1 MLQMTLYNELIQS
14 LVNNNDIE
22 FNAIIKKISN
32 TNNTTIDII
41 KNNYEKH
48 LTSFILM
55 RHQILPKYLL
65 NSIND
70 IVVIYHTMGSGKSA
84 TALFTILQQLKLN
97 LYKNFFDGYE
107 KKSNKKHIIVIG
119 SWQTRMQIEVE
130 ILRPEFG
137 LISDREY
144 EELMSLTNSPIKL
157 NKQKAEKFKQQLISK
172 FTQPILFVGY
182 QAFFNVVFPD
192 INQSKYTQNSQLL
205 IELFKNGEL
214 HVSQQFLNTYSN
226 CIIIVDEMQRLY
238 TETQMNTYG
247 IAVMCVS
254 RELKKMKSKMLMMSG
269 TVFNNSLLE
278 LQYLL
283 NLCDNKS
290 GVRTYDETVVK
301 KIIKDDITIYTIDEI
316 PQIIKNTF
324 HMYTLKVDSKY
335 KIASINKNILEQFNI
350 HDETPAIIT
359 MSEQTPILPSVNHIG
374 NIVIGKNEMMNMVIY
389 DIEMES
395 KQKEIYNGNDTD
407 SEFVVSARD
416 AFIPPRN
423 EFGDYKVY
431 IDGEGCLRGEGLR
444 GNMLKN
450 ISIIGYHLQKIAICN
465 SLNNEKTIVYH
476 NKVTSFGIIQYG
488 IILEEN
494 GCVKLNSHPK
504 SDSICKFC
512 KHTLKEHSL
521 ELKERV
527 NKKVCNN
534 FTPIYYAVL
543 HGIMTKT
550 ERYDIVTNIF
560 NNPNNLYGDLL
571 SIVLVSDIAYTGISF
586 LNTNNILILSRVS
599 NLSKWKQIYSR
610 IVRTHS
616 HKSLPKN
623 RRYAKIYTFSI
634 NDEQYYKTLLY
645 NQIEIEK
652 FNEKLNK
659 SCLSQTQSIQLSQD
673 VLLLLYDDIK
683 QDICNIVSKS
693 FDDVNK
699 YCTVDYFMNLLNN
712 EKTTTM
718 FDYKNISN
726 EFIISSI
733 MNLNNISVSHLNK
746 QFYLQYNSNTEN
758 VKIIDTS
765 IILNINDIIDQ
776 IDNKTLI
783 KKYLTELSKLLEP
796 GKEQK
801 IIQLLPKIIKFTKN
815 TKEEKPY
822 MTLSNEYVFW
832 DAVWLIGD
840 EYYDNDE
847 ENFIQN
853 HSNRNK
859 STFAGMYYGT
869 IIIMKDGSVKNL
881 NYRFPT
887 FVKSP
892 KLDYLFKISTMS
904 FTSSSIYSLH
914 VSIIKIDGNK
924 ENNSDKRY
932 IRKGVLC
939 TSADTKLLE
948 KYFPRNDKNSKREY
962 CMQLLTEICKMQ
974 YEDNEH
980 KFVFT
985 PFEK

>member
-1 MLQMTLYNELIQS
+1 MS
-14 LVNNNDIE
+14 
-22 FNAIIKKISN
+22 
-32 TNNTTIDII
+32 
-41 KNNYEKH
+41 H
-48 LTSFILM
+48 
-55 RHQILPKYLL
+55 
-65 NSIND
+65 
-70 IVVIYHTMGSGKSA
+70 IY
-84 TALFTILQQLKLN
+84 
-97 LYKNFFDGYE
+97 
-107 KKSNKKHIIVIG
+107 
-119 SWQTRMQIEVE
+119 
-130 ILRPEFG
+130 
-137 LISDREY
+137 
-144 EELMSLTNSPIKL
+144 
-157 NKQKAEKFKQQLISK
+157 
-172 FTQPILFVGY
+172 
-182 QAFFNVVFPD
+182 
-192 INQSKYTQNSQLL
+192 
-205 IELFKNGEL
+205 
-214 HVSQQFLNTYSN
+214 
-226 CIIIVDEMQRLY
+226 
-238 TETQMNTYG
+238 
-247 IAVMCVS
+247 
-254 RELKKMKSKMLMMSG
+254 
-269 TVFNNSLLE
+269 
-278 LQYLL
+278 
-283 NLCDNKS
+283 
-290 GVRTYDETVVK
+290 
-301 KIIKDDITIYTIDEI
+301 
-316 PQIIKNTF
+316 
-324 HMYTLKVDSKY
+324 
-335 KIASINKNILEQFNI
+335 
-350 HDETPAIIT
+350 
-359 MSEQTPILPSVNHIG
+359 
-374 NIVIGKNEMMNMVIY
+374 
-389 DIEMES
+389 
-395 KQKEIYNGNDTD
+395 
-407 SEFVVSARD
+407 
-416 AFIPPRN
+416 
-423 EFGDYKVY
+423 
-431 IDGEGCLRGEGLR
+431 
-444 GNMLKN
+444 
-450 ISIIGYHLQKIAICN
+450 
-465 SLNNEKTIVYH
+465 
-476 NKVTSFGIIQYG
+476 
-488 IILEEN
+488 
-494 GCVKLNSHPK
+494 
-504 SDSICKFC
+504 
-512 KHTLKEHSL
+512 
-521 ELKERV
+521 
-527 NKKVCNN
+527 
-534 FTPIYYAVL
+534 
-543 HGIMTKT
+543 
-550 ERYDIVTNIF
+550 
-560 NNPNNLYGDLL
+560 
-571 SIVLVSDIAYTGISF
+571 
-586 LNTNNILILSRVS
+586 
-599 NLSKWKQIYSR
+599 
-610 IVRTHS
+610 
-616 HKSLPKN
+616 
-623 RRYAKIYTFSI
+623 
-634 NDEQYYKTLLY
+634 YYKTLLY